1 MLVGKGGITILVVFT
16 KFHEHA
22 MSQREKPQDKDCL
35 VNARGL
41 HGVAWDR
48 VVVVSAVMRIMTQ
61 QSPRI
66 KMLVN
71 IFL

>member
-35 VNARGL
+35 VNAGGL
-41 HGVAWDR
+41 HG
-48 VVVVSAVMRIMTQ
+48 IE
-61 QSPRI
+61 
-66 KMLVN
+66 L
-71 IFL
+71 L